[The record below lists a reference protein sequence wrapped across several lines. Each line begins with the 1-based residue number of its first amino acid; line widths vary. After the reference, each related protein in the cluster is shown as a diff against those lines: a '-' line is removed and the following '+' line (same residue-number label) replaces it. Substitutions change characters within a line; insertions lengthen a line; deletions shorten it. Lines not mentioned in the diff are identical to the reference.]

1 MEPASPEVQTWCINS
16 PRKPSCLPTM
26 TSEVIPMNPGW
37 SCCARQRCVYM
48 TIHLL
53 QDIIFPVENI
63 SNISSEDFSLLFF
76 FFFLIGII
84 KNEIKKKKKERK
96 GIKS

>member
-1 MEPASPEVQTWCINS
+1 
-16 PRKPSCLPTM
+16 
-26 TSEVIPMNPGW
+26 
-37 SCCARQRCVYM
+37 M

-76 FFFLIGII
+76 FFLIGII
-84 KNEIKKKKKERK
+84 KNEIKKKKKEKERNK
-96 GIKS
+96 IIAQISTVM